1 MRRTLPTAGA
11 LSAAV
16 LLAAAGC
23 SGSPE
28 DDAVGAA
35 AQTAPP
41 AEARTALQVPV
52 SLGHVHGL
60 GKDPGS
66 GNLLLA
72 THTGLHR
79 ASGGTFTRVGPAV
92 DLMGFAVVGPGH
104 YYASGH
110 PQPGVDLPEPVGLI
124 ETRDGGETWTA
135 LSRGGESDFH
145 ALTAAGD
152 GAVGYDGALRRTD
165 DARTWSEV
173 GTRFEPLA
181 LTGAAGDP
189 HVVAGTESSVMV
201 SADAGRTWSAVPGS
215 PAPALVSR
223 ADNAVIALT
232 ADGGIHLADATGT
245 AWRTE
250 DLVAPGASALVASGS
265 TTELEIIVLAE
276 EGLLVSRAGAPFE
289 PLRAGD
295 PVAD

>member
-1 MRRTLPTAGA
+1 MRRTLTTARA
-11 LSAAV
+11 LTVAA

-23 SGSPE
+23 SGTPE
-28 DDAVGAA
+28 AATVGAVGQSAPAA
-35 AQTAPP
+35 DPQAPL
-41 AEARTALQVPV
+41 EVPV

-79 ASGGTFTRVGPAV
+79 AGGGTFTRVGPAV

-152 GAVGYDGALRRTD
+152 GAIGFDGALRRTD
-165 DARTWSEV
+165 DTRTWSEV

-181 LTGAAGDP
+181 LTGAAGDR
-189 HVVAGTESSVMV
+189 HVVAGTESSVIV

-232 ADGGIHLADATGT
+232 ADGRIHLADATGT

-265 TTELEIIVLAE
+265 TTELEIVVLTGD
-276 EGLLVSRAGAPFE
+276 GLLVSRAGAPFE
-289 PLRAGD
+289 PLRVGD